1 MFGFTAVVFGQ
12 AATGY
17 MASYHASFTEA
28 TVTEYSTEHGEE
40 SVDIRVDNPTRE
52 DLRITTAT
60 VNAFEG
66 DRALTQSG
74 RQVLSEPIVVPAED
88 TETLTVPL
96 TLHPDEG
103 DTFRESETIRFD
115 GRIVIEIGDDRQ
127 FVDIETEV
135 DR

>member
-17 MASYHASFTEA
+17 LASYHASFTEA

-40 SVDIRVDNPTRE
+40 SVDIHVENPTGAE
-52 DLRITTAT
+52 LRVTAAT
-60 VNAFEG
+60 INAFEG
-66 DRALTQSG
+66 ERALTQSG
-74 RQVLSEPIVVPAED
+74 RQVLSDPFVIPGGE

-96 TLHPDEG
+96 TLHPEEG
-103 DTFRESETIRFD
+103 DTFREAETIRFD

-127 FVDIETEV
+127 FVDIDAEV